1 MTLRTAR
8 LRLREIAAGDAPFIL
23 TLLNEPSFI
32 HYIGDRGVRTLD
44 DARAYIANGP
54 VANYAQHGF
63 GLYLVE
69 LAADGTPIGICGIL
83 RRDALPDP
91 DLGFAFVPAFW
102 KQGYAFEAAGAIQA
116 HAHVTLGIRRLLA
129 VTNPSNDPSIRLL
142 EKLGFRFEGMT
153 RLTDGGAEL
162 KLFADEDEHH
172 G

>member
-1 MTLRTAR
+1 VTIRTAR
-8 LRLREIAAGDAPFIL
+8 LRLRELAAGDAPFVL
-23 TLLNEPSFI
+23 ALLNEPSFI
-32 HYIGDRGVRTLD
+32 QYIGDRAVRTLEE
-44 DARAYIANGP
+44 ARTYIASGP
-54 VANYAQHGF
+54 VASYAQHGF

-69 LAADGTPIGICGIL
+69 LAADGAPIGICGIL
-83 RRDALPDP
+83 RREALPDP
-91 DLGFAFVPAFW
+91 DLGFAFVPAYW

-129 VTNPSNDPSIRLL
+129 VTNPSNEPSIRLL

-153 RLTDGGAEL
+153 QLTDGGAEL